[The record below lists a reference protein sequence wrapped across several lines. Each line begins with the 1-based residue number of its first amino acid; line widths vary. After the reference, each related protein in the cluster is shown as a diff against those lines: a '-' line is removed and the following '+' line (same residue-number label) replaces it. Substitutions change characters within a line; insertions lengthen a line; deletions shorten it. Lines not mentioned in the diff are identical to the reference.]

1 MFVYKLPDLSKT
13 HASVYKHACTHPS
26 TTPLFVE
33 KIDVADSY
41 SYLQSIKKKE

>member
-13 HASVYKHACTHPS
+13 HASVYKNAYIRPS
-26 TTPLFVE
+26 ATPLFVE
-33 KIDVADSY
+33 KIDIADSY